1 MRNKKYKPV
10 LIAFLIF
17 LSSLETYGQT
27 ITTDTFKITKITKK
41 VGDIQVNISQYKCLI
56 QSPDIP
62 YCKSYIEIIKN
73 NKTINSLGFPSI
85 EPVGGDYGFLV
96 YSQLINNHLIISKYG
111 DYDGR
116 TIIINEKG
124 KMFNTIGGYSFIDA
138 LNGLLFS
145 IYDSDLSGLSV
156 FDLESDVEIFKLVD
170 IVERPS
176 EFYKDA
182 NGRYYFQAINDETE
196 KESIWEIMLNNK
208 KIKKTE
214 ININILKDK
223 KLKKLID
230 YHKINIACE

>member
-1 MRNKKYKPV
+1 MRNNKYKPI
-10 LIAFLIF
+10 LIVFLIF

-27 ITTDTFKITKITKK
+27 ITADTFKITKITKK
-41 VGDIQVNISQYKCLI
+41 VGDIQVNISQYKYLI

-62 YCKSYIEIIKN
+62 YCKAYIEIIKN

-124 KMFNTIGGYSFIDA
+124 KMFNTIGGYSYIDT

-145 IYDSDLSGLSV
+145 IYSSDLSGFSV
-156 FDLESDVEIFKLVD
+156 FDLKSDVEIFKLVD
-170 IVERPS
+170 NVERPS

-182 NGRYYFQAINDETE
+182 NGRYYFHAINDETE
-196 KESIWEIMLNNK
+196 KESIWEIMLDNK

-230 YHKINIACE
+230 YQKINIACE